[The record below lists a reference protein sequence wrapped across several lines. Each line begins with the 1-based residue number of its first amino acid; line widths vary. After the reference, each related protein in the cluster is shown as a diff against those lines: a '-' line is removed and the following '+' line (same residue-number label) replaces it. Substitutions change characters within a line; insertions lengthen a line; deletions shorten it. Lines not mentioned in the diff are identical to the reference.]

1 MSRQNKRGKDK
12 KKRDFIEYGGSYT
25 VEEDVSEDDGG
36 SNIFSWLSRPFT
48 NLFTTP
54 STNKSDNG
62 GCDNGEGFSGD
73 ETDETSSRGLIFECF
88 LRAILRFFFDF

>member
-1 MSRQNKRGKDK
+1 MSQQNKRGEDK

-25 VEEDVSEDDGG
+25 LEDVSEDDGK
-36 SNIFSWLSRPFT
+36 SNIFSFITRPFT

-54 STNKSDNG
+54 STNKRVNG

-73 ETDETSSRGLIFECF
+73 ETDETASRGLILCDFFYE
-88 LRAILRFFFDF
+88 RF